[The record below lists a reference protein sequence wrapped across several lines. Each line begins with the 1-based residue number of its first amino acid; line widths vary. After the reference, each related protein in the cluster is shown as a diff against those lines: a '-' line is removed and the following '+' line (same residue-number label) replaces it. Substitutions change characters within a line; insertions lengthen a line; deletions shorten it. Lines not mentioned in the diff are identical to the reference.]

1 MKVLNAFSL
10 SMLGALPATLDVE
23 EISAAQAAEWLQ
35 DNLESC
41 VGHAD
46 TAKLFETILRVP
58 VPVNRVSVTI
68 PCGEDVIVGQYIVQ
82 RLPEGATTLPEGASI
97 RWMLVTVL

>member
-10 SMLGALPATLDVE
+10 SMLGSLPATLDVE
-23 EISAAQAAEWLQ
+23 EISAAQAAEFLGYAP
-35 DNLESC
+35 ESC

-46 TAKLFETILRVP
+46 TAKLFETILGVP

-68 PCGEDVIVGQYIVQ
+68 PCGEDVIVGQYIGP